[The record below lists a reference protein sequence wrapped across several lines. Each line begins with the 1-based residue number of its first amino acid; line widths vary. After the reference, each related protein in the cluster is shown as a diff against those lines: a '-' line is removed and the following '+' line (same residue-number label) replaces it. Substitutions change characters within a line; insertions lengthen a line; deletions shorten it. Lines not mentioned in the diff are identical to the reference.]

1 MKKKILIG
9 LGVLLVVI
17 IGAIGYV
24 VVSDSK
30 QEEKLKNEL
39 EELNTLINEE
49 NIDVDKVKKML
60 NRTVTTGDYKVV
72 ETSFKAYLSDAFDSV
87 FQMLDILNSDKLVSI
102 LTAENYQN
110 DGPEFTETK
119 AYITETKTKLEELK
133 NSYYSFLTEE
143 KAMSYIEDKG
153 LDSYYVDLYREEY
166 VGDIDTS
173 NEDKTVEDSINQIIE
188 LLNVSEEIIN
198 FLSEN
203 SNSWHIEEDVIVFN
217 TDELSNKYNEL
228 LNKIQ

>member
-39 EELNTLINEE
+39 EELNTLVNEE

-133 NSYYSFLTEE
+133 NSYYSFLTEK

-166 VGDIDTS
+166 VGDIDTA

-188 LLNVSEEIIN
+188 LLNVSEEVIN

-203 SNSWHIEEDVIVFN
+203 SNSWHIEDNVIVFD
-217 TDELSNKYNEL
+217 TDELSNRYTEL
-228 LNKIQ
+228 INKIQ

>member
-39 EELNTLINEE
+39 EELNTLVNEE

-166 VGDIDTS
+166 VGDIDTA

>member
-39 EELNTLINEE
+39 EELNTLVNEE

-119 AYITETKTKLEELK
+119 AYIIETKTKLEELK

-166 VGDIDTS
+166 VGDIDTA

>member
-39 EELNTLINEE
+39 EELNTLVNEE

-166 VGDIDTS
+166 VGDIDTA

-203 SNSWHIEEDVIVFN
+203 SNSCHIEEDVIVFN

>member
-17 IGAIGYV
+17 IGVIGYF
-24 VVSDSK
+24 VVSDLK

-39 EELNTLINEE
+39 EELNTLVNEE
-49 NIDVDKVKKML
+49 NIDVDKVKEML

-72 ETSFKAYLSDAFDSV
+72 ETSFKEYLSDAFDNV
-87 FQMLDILNSDKLVSI
+87 FQMIDILNSDRLVSI

-110 DGPEFTETK
+110 DGPNFIETK
-119 AYITETKTKLEELK
+119 GYITETKTKLEELK
-133 NSYYSFLTEE
+133 NSYYDFLTEE

-166 VGDIDTS
+166 VGNMDTA
-173 NEDKTVEDSINQIIE
+173 NEDKTIEDSINQIIE

-198 FLSEN
+198 FLSDN
-203 SNSWHIEEDVIVFN
+203 SNSWHIEEDVIVFD

-228 LNKIQ
+228 LDKIQ

>member
-39 EELNTLINEE
+39 EELNTLVNEE

-110 DGPEFTETK
+110 DGPNFTETK

-143 KAMSYIEDKG
+143 KAMSYIENKE
-153 LDSYYVDLYREEY
+153 LDSYYVDLYKDEY
-166 VGDIDTS
+166 VGDME
-173 NEDKTVEDSINQIIE
+173 NVNKDKTVEDSVNQIIE

-203 SNSWHIEEDVIVFN
+203 SNSWHIEDNVIVFD
-217 TDELSNKYNEL
+217 TDELSNRYTEL
-228 LNKIQ
+228 INKIQ

>member
-166 VGDIDTS
+166 VGDIDTA

>member
-39 EELNTLINEE
+39 EELNTLVNEE

-60 NRTVTTGDYKVV
+60 NRTVTIGDYKVV

-166 VGDIDTS
+166 VGDIDTA
-173 NEDKTVEDSINQIIE
+173 NEDKTVEGSINQIIE

>member
-39 EELNTLINEE
+39 EELNTLVNEE

-166 VGDIDTS
+166 VGDIDTA

-198 FLSEN
+198 FLIEN

>member
-39 EELNTLINEE
+39 EELNTLVNEE

-72 ETSFKAYLSDAFDSV
+72 EISFKAYLSDAFDSV

-166 VGDIDTS
+166 VGDIDTA

>member
-17 IGAIGYV
+17 IGVIGYV

-39 EELNTLINEE
+39 EELNTLVNEE

-166 VGDIDTS
+166 VGDIDTA

>member
-39 EELNTLINEE
+39 EELNTLVNEE

-133 NSYYSFLTEE
+133 NSYYSFLTEK

-166 VGDIDTS
+166 VGDIDTA

-188 LLNVSEEIIN
+188 LLNVSEEVIN

-203 SNSWHIEEDVIVFN
+203 SNSWHIEDNVIVFD
-217 TDELSNKYNEL
+217 TDELSNMYTEL
-228 LNKIQ
+228 INKIQ

>member
-17 IGAIGYV
+17 IGVIGYF
-24 VVSDSK
+24 VVSDLK

-39 EELNTLINEE
+39 EELNTLVNEE
-49 NIDVDKVKKML
+49 NIDVDKVKEML

-72 ETSFKAYLSDAFDSV
+72 ETSFKEYLSDAFDSV
-87 FQMLDILNSDKLVSI
+87 FQMIDILNSDRLVSI

-166 VGDIDTS
+166 VGDIDTA

>member
-39 EELNTLINEE
+39 EELNTLVNEE

-119 AYITETKTKLEELK
+119 AYIIETKTKLEELK

-166 VGDIDTS
+166 VGDIDTA

-217 TDELSNKYNEL
+217 IDELSNKYNEL

>member
-39 EELNTLINEE
+39 EELNTLVNEE

-133 NSYYSFLTEE
+133 NSYYSFLTEK

-166 VGDIDTS
+166 VGDIDTA